1 METSAHALLSRWET
15 FYFLVGSSGAA
26 LTGLMFIVI
35 TLVMDTRLP
44 RSLDTVNAFA
54 TPNVLHFAV
63 VFLLSAVLTAPWQGD
78 RSPAHV
84 LGAIALAGVV
94 YVLIVLRR
102 MRRQEATSQCWRIGP
117 GICFFRWPHMRCCSW
132 VPQGSRMTRN
142 GRCF

>member
-54 TPNVLHFAV
+54 TPNVLPV
-63 VFLLSAVLTAPWQGD
+63 GRPLL
-78 RSPAHV
+78 
-84 LGAIALAGVV
+84 
-94 YVLIVLRR
+94 
-102 MRRQEATSQCWRIGP
+102 
-117 GICFFRWPHMRCCSW
+117 
-132 VPQGSRMTRN
+132 
-142 GRCF
+142 